1 MGIIVVSLQNDSL
14 LDCCAFNHQHGI
26 CLQIQGDAQKSGER
40 SENADEKMVMV
51 LVQVAEVE
59 GPIPFETPVE
69 EFTFSMKKMGEF
81 TFRSHT

>member
-1 MGIIVVSLQNDSL
+1 MVIIL
-14 LDCCAFNHQHGI
+14 
-26 CLQIQGDAQKSGER
+26 
-40 SENADEKMVMV
+40 

-81 TFRSHT
+81 TFRSHK

>member
-1 MGIIVVSLQNDSL
+1 MVLPQNDSL
-14 LDCCAFNHQHGI
+14 LDYCAFNHQRGI
-26 CLQIQGDAQKSGER
+26 CLQIQGDAQNSGER
-40 SENADEKMVMV
+40 CENTGEKMVMMF
-51 LVQVAEVE
+51 VQVAEVE